1 MDRQLY
7 GPRGLASSSDLA
19 ALAREWVEETCARQ
33 GLAVKIADP
42 RVLADV
48 GSLLG
53 YAQGA
58 PSARASARKQP
69 RHLAQ
74 TSREVHR
81 SSERCTRTRRRVRLQ
96 LLFRRP
102 QGSRR
107 AQRRGSLRLVRC

>member
-7 GPRGLASSSDLA
+7 GPPGLASSSDLA

-58 PSARASARKQP
+58 PSARARARK
-69 RHLAQ
+69 RQ
-74 TSREVHR
+74 TRQSGV
-81 SSERCTRTRRRVRLQ
+81 TRV
-96 LLFRRP
+96 
-102 QGSRR
+102 GSK
-107 AQRRGSLRLVRC
+107 